1 MLNAQGGKFD
11 KFLVINRK
19 FLQFLSITDQLNL
32 HKMMNKVNK
41 KIPDVRDKRYIVIN
55 TDEPYAEEV
64 IEIMKKHGHWD

>member
-32 HKMMNKVNK
+32 HKMMNKLNK
-41 KIPDVRDKRYIVIN
+41 KIPDVQDKRYIVIN
-55 TDEPYAEEV
+55 MDEPYAEEV
-64 IEIMKKHGHWD
+64 TEIMKKHGHWD